1 MLVFAGFEQLVLCV
15 VTLSHV
21 LVPVGA
27 VDEGPVAEVA
37 VVRPCPRVD
46 VHVVLVN
53 LFLDEA
59 LVAHLADEGHIG
71 VLGVMLQLVVGHAAR
86 FDALTAVRASQE
98 RVHRRHVLLQ
108 GKRAPESLFAHFALD
123 VLIGVMGLHVKS
135 EKKERLIDQ
144 SSSFV
149 AVSFLIAGME
159 MGFLDSEGKEAL
171 ESDIT
176 PDLDF

>member
-15 VTLSHV
+15 VTFPHV

-27 VDEGPVAEVA
+27 VDKSPVAEVA

-108 GKRAPESLFAHFALD
+108 GKGAPESLFTHFALD
-123 VLIGVMGLHVKS
+123 VLIGVVGLHV
-135 EKKERLIDQ
+135 EPER
-144 SSSFV
+144 STMRS
-149 AVSFLIAGME
+149 
-159 MGFLDSEGKEAL
+159 
-171 ESDIT
+171 
-176 PDLDF
+176 